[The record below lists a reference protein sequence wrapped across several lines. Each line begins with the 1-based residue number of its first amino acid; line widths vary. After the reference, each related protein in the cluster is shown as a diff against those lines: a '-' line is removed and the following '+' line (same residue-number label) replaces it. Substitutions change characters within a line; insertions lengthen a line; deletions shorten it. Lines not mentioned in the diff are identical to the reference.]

1 MQTFPRVLPKSIAVT
16 YVCDQGHIHIRH
28 WRLPC
33 PVDRSI
39 ACSICKGKQA
49 TISATERQRHAR
61 LLTGLDG
68 YLVN

>member
-1 MQTFPRVLPKSIAVT
+1 MQSFPKAQPNSISVT
-16 YVCDQGHIHIRH
+16 YVCDQGHHDIRH
-28 WRLPC
+28 WRVPC
-33 PVDRSI
+33 PVHRNI
-39 ACSICKGKQA
+39 VCSICKGPA